1 MTLSAKDEIF
11 LCWRCG
17 ILEMLRSRALILFK
31 RYKRRICSEPGRYN
45 EGRERYPLEEEVIVG
60 ERRAAIS
67 FKPHRRKQ
75 A

>member
-31 RYKRRICSEPGRYN
+31 RYKPAYM
-45 EGRERYPLEEEVIVG
+45 L
-60 ERRAAIS
+60 
-67 FKPHRRKQ
+67 
-75 A
+75 